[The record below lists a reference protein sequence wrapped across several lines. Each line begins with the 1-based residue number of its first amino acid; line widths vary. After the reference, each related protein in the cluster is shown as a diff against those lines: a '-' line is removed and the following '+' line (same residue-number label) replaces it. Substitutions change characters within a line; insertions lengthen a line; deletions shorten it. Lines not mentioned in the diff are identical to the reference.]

1 MSRRLW
7 SILLL
12 AIVIALFQIG
22 ATCAGRA
29 RRVHESA
36 GRDEPAGPDEP
47 AGAGEPAGPAEVSP
61 YPFSDH
67 FVSDAEPEESGVA
80 GNPLD
85 YAGARIGLDVRGIEL
100 PRGHE
105 GNYRFACRFPV
116 IDYVSHRPL
125 YMKEWAEE
133 SAEELSAR
141 HRESGLGAVEYA
153 LGILRGTRGYGA
165 ISWQGNKTAATE
177 LKNRLSEAGFSSQ
190 YQEALIALFLDYVT
204 ARQLVS
210 QARANLT
217 DDDLD
222 FFASNPAYFL
232 APDGENMPSLTGNV
246 DSQFEFIDHARRV
259 GYEYLFC
266 GAEMLSKAVGRYVG
280 ATAGYRA
287 RDYFDDLS
295 KTNETLEIETGAGRV
310 VIGGLGDDLH
320 LVDAPFIID
329 LGGDD
334 TYLNN
339 AGGCRSI
346 EERAALCID
355 HKGSDEY
362 AATDGRFVQGF
373 GFLGVGFL
381 VDLAGDDRYAA
392 EHFCQG
398 AGILG
403 VGAIW
408 ECGGDDRYEGAAFCQ
423 GAGMFGLGMLLDSA
437 GEDLFD
443 CATLGQGGATTL
455 GLGILSDLEGDD
467 RYQLAVRSRD
477 ALGGTPGYGQGGALS
492 FRHYPWRGRLT
503 AYGGIGML
511 LDAEGNDRYR
521 SKGWCDQG
529 GSYLM
534 SLGVLVDGAGNDH
547 YSSQT
552 GQGSGIHLTNA
563 ILIDR
568 AGHDIYEGEFRAGG
582 SGGDRSPGFLIDYQG
597 DDVYRSETSSYGTGV
612 KPFSF
617 SLFIDYEG
625 EDTYICSRPEG
636 RIVHNDWDSFGGVW
650 PESEPY
656 LWPYAICLDLG
667 GDDLYLVRHRRNN
680 SERHSFGHGIHLD
693 TEWSGGDV
701 IGEVAAPFEARHTLL
716 LPKEV
721 RESPY
726 RDDLLALQASDT
738 FVRLQAVD
746 RLVRQGSGVVSVLA
760 EAIMHSSDREFNRD
774 VMECLH
780 YLLWQEKISEREIPV
795 LVGLLAADD
804 EEVRTVIADDFG
816 IWQIAGAEE
825 GLIEALRTE
834 SAAPV
839 RRYALRSLMEL
850 GSKKGVQIA
859 EGLARDDP
867 SEDVRRVSV
876 RYVSR
881 VQDGTDAYPLLAGI
895 LVSDVRSSVRVAAAE
910 GIGLLQDERGLGPLR
925 RAGGS
930 GDVYLQRAAGRALAE
945 LYQVEGIELL
955 IESLS
960 FPSIDAFYNYDRNV
974 PNSIA
979 AYGNFDLPEDE
990 RYNQEKWRAWYR
1002 EHKDEID
1009 IRANVAAYRALEE
1022 LTASLDGAPVEG
1034 RIQAY
1039 EDFLEEYP
1047 EYERAEGLLAG
1058 TLNSEAWTMVTAAR
1072 GTPAFDPE
1080 TGLTYALRAV
1090 ELNPHPNYYDT
1101 LAEAYLAGGEIDE
1114 AMTICRQMLL
1124 RHPDERMFLDR
1135 LERCER
1141 LKARR

>member
-1 MSRRLW
+1 MTRRLW
-7 SILLL
+7 SILIL
-12 AIVIALFQIG
+12 AIVLSLLRNG
-22 ATCAGRA
+22 APDAGWA
-29 RRVHESA
+29 RSVREPS
-36 GRDEPAGPDEP
+36 GMDEPARADGS
-47 AGAGEPAGPAEVSP
+47 AGAADVSS
-61 YPFSDH
+61 YPFSDY
-67 FVSDAEPEESGVA
+67 FVSDAEPEETGVA

-85 YAGARIGLDVRGIEL
+85 YAGARIGLDVREIEL
-100 PRGHE
+100 PRGYE

-133 SAEELSAR
+133 SADELSAR
-141 HRESGLGAVEYA
+141 HRESGLGAIGYA
-153 LGILRGTRGYGA
+153 VGILRGTREYGA
-165 ISWQGNKTAATE
+165 ISWQANETAATE
-177 LKNRLSEAGFSSQ
+177 LKQVLSEAGFSPG
-190 YQEALIALFLDYVT
+190 YQEVLVALFLDYVA
-204 ARQLVS
+204 ARHLVS

-222 FFASNPAYFL
+222 FFAANPAYFL
-232 APDGENMPSLTGNV
+232 APDGERMPSLTGNV

-259 GYEYLFC
+259 SYEYLFYS
-266 GAEMLSKAVGRYVG
+266 AEMLAAAVGRYVR
-280 ATAGYRA
+280 ATEGYRA

-295 KTNETLEIETGAGRV
+295 KTDETVEIETEAGRV
-310 VIGGLGDDLH
+310 VIGGFGDDLH

-334 TYLNN
+334 TYRNN

-355 HKGSDEY
+355 HRGSDEY
-362 AATDGRFVQGF
+362 AAADGRFVQGF

-467 RYQLAVRSRD
+467 RYQLAVRSKD
-477 ALGGTPGYGQGGALS
+477 ALGGMPGYGQGGALS

-503 AYGGIGML
+503 AYGGVGML
-511 LDAEGNDRYR
+511 VDGEGNDRYR
-521 SKGWCDQG
+521 SNGWCDQG

-547 YSSQT
+547 YSSQS

-568 AGHDIYEGEFRAGG
+568 AGHDIYEGQFRAGG
-582 SGGDRSPGFLIDYQG
+582 SGGDRSPGFFIDYQG
-597 DDVYRSETSSYGTGV
+597 NDVYRSETSSYGTGV

-617 SLFIDYEG
+617 SLFIDYGG
-625 EDTYICSRPEG
+625 EDTYVCSRPKG

-667 GDDLYLVRHRRNN
+667 GEDLYLVRHRRND

-693 TEWSGGDV
+693 TEWSGGDL
-701 IGEVAAPFEARHTLL
+701 IGEVAPPFEGEHTLS

-721 RESPY
+721 RRSPY
-726 RDDLLALQASDT
+726 RDDLLALQDSDT
-738 FVRLQAVD
+738 FVRFQAVG
-746 RLVRQGSGVVSVLA
+746 RLVREGPGVVTVLA
-760 EAIMHSSDREFNRD
+760 DAITHSRDREFNRD

-780 YLLWQEKISEREIPV
+780 YLLWQGKITESEIPA

-804 EEVRTVIADDFG
+804 EEVRTVMADDLG
-816 IWQIAGAEE
+816 IWQIAGAEDA
-825 GLIEALRTE
+825 LIEALRTE

-839 RRYALRSLMEL
+839 RRYALTSLMEL
-850 GSKKGVQIA
+850 GSEKGVPIA
-859 EGLARDDP
+859 RGLARDDS
-867 SEDVRRVSV
+867 SEDVRRVAVRYLSSV
-876 RYVSR
+876 R
-881 VQDGTDAYPLLAGI
+881 DETDPYPLLAEI
-895 LVSDVRSSVRVAAAE
+895 VASDDRSSVRVAAAE
-910 GIGLLQDERGLGPLR
+910 GIGRLQDERGLRPLR
-925 RAGGS
+925 RAAAS
-930 GDVYLQRAAGRALAE
+930 GDVYLQRAAARALAE
-945 LYQVEGIELL
+945 LGQVEGIELL

-960 FPSIDAFYNYDRNV
+960 FPSIDAFFNYDYNV

-979 AYGNFDLPEDE
+979 AYANFDLPEDE
-990 RYNQEKWRAWYR
+990 RYDQEKWRAWYR
-1002 EHKDEID
+1002 GHRDEID
-1009 IRANVAAYRALEE
+1009 IRANIAAYRALEE
-1022 LTASLDGAPVEG
+1022 LTESLDGAPVEG

-1039 EDFLEEYP
+1039 EDFLEEHP
-1047 EYERAEGLLAG
+1047 GYERAEGLLAG
-1058 TLNSEAWTMVTAAR
+1058 ILNGEAWIMVTAAR
-1072 GTPAFDPE
+1072 GTPEFDPE
-1080 TGLTYALRAV
+1080 TGLAYALRAV

-1101 LAEAYLAGGEIDE
+1101 LAEAYLAGGQIDE

-1124 RHPDERMFLDR
+1124 MHPDERMFLDR